1 MSHSYERLSD
11 QPIHMEWGA
20 TRLLLAE
27 QNKIQGSL
35 IILKGE
41 IPALCISG
49 LSSGCVARIHGSSG
63 STLWHLLQCYILS
76 AQTSRSDSSQRRSF
90 ACVQWNVNSRRHN
103 QWNIAACAAQN
114 ALRQAGT
121 AGGVALWN
129 PRKQGTKCETWYSP
143 VAQRA
148 WHNHARPV
156 LRLATPGWQ
165 PPPPSPEW
173 LTARLDVPR
182 PLHADSSVP
191 SHWGPLKGGYLP
203 GTEQ

>member
-1 MSHSYERLSD
+1 MSHSYERVSD

-20 TRLLLAE
+20 TTLLLAE
-27 QNKIQGSL
+27 QNKTQGSL

-49 LSSGCVARIHGSSG
+49 LSSGCVACIHGSSG

-121 AGGVALWN
+121 AGGVAL
-129 PRKQGTKCETWYSP
+129 
-143 VAQRA
+143 
-148 WHNHARPV
+148 
-156 LRLATPGWQ
+156 
-165 PPPPSPEW
+165 
-173 LTARLDVPR
+173 
-182 PLHADSSVP
+182 
-191 SHWGPLKGGYLP
+191 
-203 GTEQ
+203 